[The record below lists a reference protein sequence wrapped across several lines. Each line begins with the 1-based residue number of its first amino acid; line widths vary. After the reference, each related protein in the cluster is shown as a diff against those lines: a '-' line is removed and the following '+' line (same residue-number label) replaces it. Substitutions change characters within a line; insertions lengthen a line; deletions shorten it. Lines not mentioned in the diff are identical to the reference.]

1 MILKSAILQN
11 YYANSQEI
19 SMHDFHEMDGCKDPQ
34 MGLSD
39 TIANCLEG
47 ADLLDYQQFNI
58 PQDGSLNNQQYSIHQ
73 DAANNNQPYSIHQDA
88 ANNNEQFNIHQDVNR
103 QFGINQDTCHNMFP
117 NFDMIVSHG
126 ENVASNIADM
136 LPLICPPASA
146 FLRPKCALWDCPRPA
161 KGTNCYEHYCSSVH
175 AILAWNEGP
184 PGMTPVLRP
193 GGIDL
198 KDGPL
203 FAALTAK
210 TQEKNV
216 GIPECE
222 GAATAKSP
230 WNAPGMF
237 YSCILTV

>member
-1 MILKSAILQN
+1 
-11 YYANSQEI
+11 
-19 SMHDFHEMDGCKDPQ
+19 MHDFHELDGCKDSH
-34 MGLSD
+34 MGLSG
-39 TIANCLEG
+39 TIGNCLEG

-73 DAANNNQPYSIHQDA
+73 DAANNNQ
-88 ANNNEQFNIHQDVNR
+88 QFNIHQDNR
-103 QFGINQDTCHNMFP
+103 QFGINQDACHNMFP

-126 ENVASNIADM
+126 ESVAPNIGDM

-161 KGTNCYEHYCSSVH
+161 KGTDCFEHYCSSVH

-237 YSCILTV
+237 YNCVLHLHINSTIYGNGTDRNHII